1 METTDTM
8 IIKQQSNMTQR
19 LLPAVLPVLFIAI
32 SYIDPGKWVATI
44 EGGARFGYDLII
56 LMFIFSLA
64 AVLCHYLSASIAIV
78 TGKDLAQICSMEYDM
93 ATCVFL
99 GIQAELSMI
108 ALDLSMILG
117 TAHALNLTFGIGLF
131 SCVLLT
137 SIDAFLFPIFSSY
150 LENGKAK
157 FICIR
162 LATVALLSY
171 VFGVLMSQRDT
182 SLSMGGMP
190 TRLNGES
197 VFALMSLLGASIMP
211 HNFYLHSSILQQN
224 PGPTRVSK
232 QDLCHDHLFAIACG
246 FSGIFVI
253 NYILMNSAANVF
265 YSTGL
270 DLLTFQDALSLMDQV
285 FKTLMAPFALI
296 LVLLLSNHT
305 TALTWKFS
313 GQTVLQNFFKVNIPG
328 WCHHSTIRLIAII
341 PALLCSYHLGA
352 EGSYQLMVFTQII
365 VALLLPS
372 SVIPLFRVAS
382 SRSIMGVNKISQFV
396 EYLVWITYIGMLVLG
411 VVFVVETVFGNSD
424 WASNLRWTMGPGMSV
439 PYIAVLVTAFFSI
452 SLMLWLVV
460 TPLKSVSTR
469 PDLKRVEIQET
480 RPTRVDDLIEKQETV
495 TGLGLTRE
503 NECDSDFNLPE
514 EILDYENG
522 PHLTTIEENS
532 SDLTIVETVKKEDN
546 DDDDD
551 DSVEKRLIIDGSSSI
566 LKDHERDPWEPEEEQ
581 QPKVVSVT
589 VLNQSNQLNQ
599 SPTSNGPGSFRSLSV
614 KTDDMGSGPGSL
626 SKLAGLGRAARRQL
640 ATNLDDFWKL
650 LFDLH
655 GEATQDAKTN
665 KLDKLLGID
674 SKVKPSPGP
683 GPNPNPNPVI
693 SKLVNPETKFNGF
706 IPNVSTGLS
715 DSVYVVPRGSSSL
728 LSNYQQLLDAYTQN
742 PGLNMDPE
750 KRYHSLRLPQAS
762 GGYTDQPATV
772 HGYQIKSLINQTK
785 QRNSDYF
792 QMDSVSPKSPSIGN
806 ASLNYKSPVS
816 LTRTQQN
823 GLRPA
828 KPPGFPDPVV
838 SRNTSMQ
845 PERTY
850 YNHQPAGPVE
860 NVHEKKYYSMPDISG
875 LIPNRES
882 KVLPERESGSRYGQ
896 LVYPGPGSG
905 PGPGPLYR
913 SGTISGYGGL
923 SYSNLSR
930 DAAAYQPVSSYGP
943 GIGLGLGFGSG
954 SDTWSMWSKQPSEQF
969 GVAEKVNL
977 NTQEAFIT
985 SGVDAE
991 ANLLKSF
998 RLCIVKLLKLEGS
1011 EWLFKQNGGL
1021 DEDLVDRVAARERF
1035 LYEIEGNEVTRAAAR
1050 GGGAKVDEA
1059 EYNKY
1064 LVTSVPNCGEGCVW
1078 RIELIKSFGVWCIHR
1093 ILELSLM
1100 ESRPELWG
1108 KYTYVLNRLQGIIEP
1123 SFSKPRTP
1131 SSPCFCLQL
1140 PEAYHLR
1147 SSPPKSITSLPPPVK
1162 QSRGKTTTA
1171 ASLLDIVKDVETAIS
1186 CRKGRPGTAA
1196 GDVAFPKGKENLAS
1210 VLKRYKRRLMA
1221 VAPDGYSRSP

>member
-1 METTDTM
+1 METDTT
-8 IIKQQSNMTQR
+8 ITKPQSNMTQR

-32 SYIDPGKWVATI
+32 TYIDPGKWVASI
-44 EGGARFGYDLII
+44 EGGARFGYDLVI

-78 TGKDLAQICSMEYDM
+78 TGKDLAQICSVEYD
-93 ATCVFL
+93 AITCVLL
-99 GIQAELSMI
+99 GVQAELSMI

-131 SCVLLT
+131 TCVLLT
-137 SIDAFLFPIFSSY
+137 SIDAFLFPVFSSY
-150 LENGKAK
+150 METGKAK

-162 LATVALLSY
+162 LATAALLCY
-171 VFGVLMSQRDT
+171 LFGVVMSQHDT
-182 SLSMGGMP
+182 SLSMGGIVP
-190 TRLNGES
+190 RLNGES

-211 HNFYLHSSILQQN
+211 HNFYLHSSIVQQN
-224 PGPTRVSK
+224 QGPTQVSK
-232 QDLCHDHLFAIACG
+232 EDLCNDHLFAIACG

-253 NYILMNSAANVF
+253 NYVLMNSAANVF
-265 YSTGL
+265 YTTGL

-285 FKTLMAPFALI
+285 FRTLLAPFALI

-313 GQTVLQNFFKVNIPG
+313 GQTVLHNFFKIDIPG

-341 PALLCSYHLGA
+341 PALFCAWNSGA

-372 SVIPLFRVAS
+372 SVIPLFRISS

-396 EYLVWITYIGMLVLG
+396 EYLVWVTYIGMLVLA
-411 VVFVVETVFGNSD
+411 VVFVVETVFGNSE
-424 WASNLRWTMGPGMSV
+424 WASNLRWTMGPGMSG
-439 PYIAVLVTAFFSI
+439 PYIAVLIITFFSI
-452 SLMLWLVV
+452 SLMLWLIV
-460 TPLKSVSTR
+460 TPLKSASTR
-469 PDLKRVEIQET
+469 PDVKWEIQDT
-480 RPTRVDDLIEKQETV
+480 GPTRVDDLIEKQETV
-495 TGLGLTRE
+495 PGLTRE
-503 NECDSDFNLPE
+503 NLERDSDFNLPE
-514 EILDYENG
+514 EIMDYG
-522 PHLTTIEENS
+522 PHLSTIEENS
-532 SDLTIVETVKKEDN
+532 SDITVVETVSIPVKKEDI
-546 DDDDD
+546 DDDP
-551 DSVEKRLIIDGSSSI
+551 VEKKLIIDENTSI
-566 LKDHERDPWEPEEEQ
+566 SKEQERDPWGPEETA
-581 QPKVVSVT
+581 KVVSVP
-589 VLNQSNQLNQ
+589 VMNQSIQ
-599 SPTSNGPGSFRSLSV
+599 SPTSNGPGSFRNLSV
-614 KTDDMGSGPGSL
+614 KSDDIGNGPGSL

-655 GEATQDAKTN
+655 GEVIQDARTN

-674 SKVKPSPGP
+674 SKVKPGTGP
-683 GPNPNPNPVI
+683 IPSPVI
-693 SKLVNPETKFNGF
+693 SKMVTPETEFNGF
-706 IPNVSTGLS
+706 NPNVSAGLS
-715 DSVYVVPRGSSSL
+715 DLVYGVPRGSSSL
-728 LSNYQQLLDAYTQN
+728 LSNYQQILDAYGQN

-762 GGYTDQPATV
+762 GGYADQPATV
-772 HGYQIKSLINQTK
+772 HGYQIKSYINQTK
-785 QRNSDYF
+785 QRTSDYF
-792 QMDSVSPKSPSIGN
+792 QMDNISPKSPSIV
-806 ASLNYKSPVS
+806 SSNYRSPGS
-816 LTRTQQN
+816 LTKTQQN

-838 SRNTSMQ
+838 SRNTSMI
-845 PERTY
+845 PERTIH
-850 YNHQPAGPVE
+850 NFQPAGQVE

-875 LIPNRES
+875 LMPNRDS
-882 KVLPERESGSRYGQ
+882 KVSKILPEMDNGSRYGTLGQ
-896 LVYPGPGSG
+896 SAYA
-905 PGPGPLYR
+905 GPLYR
-913 SGTISGYGGL
+913 SGSISGYGGL
-923 SYSNLSR
+923 SYSNLSSN
-930 DAAAYQPVSSYGP
+930 AVAYRPVSSYGS
-943 GIGLGLGFGSG
+943 GLGLGLGPGSG

-977 NTQEAFIT
+977 NTQEVT
-985 SGVDAE
+985 TGVDAE
-991 ANLLKSF
+991 ANLLKNLRS
-998 RLCIVKLLKLEGS
+998 CIVKLLKLEGS

-1021 DEDLVDRVAARERF
+1021 DEDLIDRVAARERF
-1035 LYEIEGNEVTRAAAR
+1035 LYEVESNEVTRA
-1050 GGGAKVDEA
+1050 GGGGSKVDET

-1078 RIELIKSFGVWCIHR
+1078 RIELIKSFGVWCIRR

-1123 SFSKPRTP
+1123 AFSKPRTP
-1131 SSPCFCLQL
+1131 PNPCFCLQL
-1140 PEAYHLR
+1140 PESYHLR
-1147 SSPPKSITSLPPPVK
+1147 SSPPKSLTNLPPPAK

-1171 ASLLDIVKDVETAIS
+1171 TGLLDIVKDVETAIS

-1210 VLKRYKRRLMA
+1210 VLKRYKRRLLA

>member
-1 METTDTM
+1 METDTT
-8 IIKQQSNMTQR
+8 IINPQPNMTQR

-32 SYIDPGKWVATI
+32 TYIDPGKWVATI
-44 EGGARFGYDLII
+44 EGGAHFGHDLII
-56 LMFIFSLA
+56 LMFIFNLA
-64 AVLCHYLSASIAIV
+64 AVLCHYLSASIAVV
-78 TGKDLAQICSMEYDM
+78 TGKDLAQICSVEYDTV
-93 ATCVFL
+93 TCVFL
-99 GIQAELSMI
+99 GVQAELSMI

-117 TAHALNLTFGIGLF
+117 TAHALNITFGIGLF
-131 SCVLLT
+131 TCVLLT
-137 SIDAFLFPIFSSY
+137 SIDAFLFPVFSSY
-150 LENGKAK
+150 LDTGKAK

-162 LATVALLSY
+162 LATVALISY
-171 VFGVLMSQRDT
+171 LFGVVMSQRDT

-190 TRLNGES
+190 TSLNGES
-197 VFALMSLLGASIMP
+197 VFALVSLLGASIMP
-211 HNFYLHSSILQQN
+211 HNFYIHSSIVQQN
-224 PGPTRVSK
+224 QGSTQASK
-232 QDLCHDHLFAIACG
+232 ESLCQDHLFAIACG

-253 NYILMNSAANVF
+253 NYVLMNSAANVF

-296 LVLLLSNHT
+296 LVLVLSNHT

-313 GQTVLQNFFKVNIPG
+313 GQTVLHNFFKIDIPG
-328 WCHHSTIRLIAII
+328 WCHHSTIRFIAII
-341 PALLCSYHLGA
+341 PALLCSYHSGA
-352 EGSYQLMVFTQII
+352 EGSYQLMGFTQII

-396 EYLVWITYIGMLVLG
+396 EYLVWVTYIGMLVLG
-411 VVFVVETVFGNSD
+411 VVFVVEMVFGNSD
-424 WASNLRWTMGPGMSV
+424 WASNLRWTMGPGYSV
-439 PYIAVLVTAFFSI
+439 PYIVILITLFFSI

-469 PDLKRVEIQET
+469 PDLKWDVQEIGPE
-480 RPTRVDDLIEKQETV
+480 RVDDDPREIQETV
-495 TGLGLTRE
+495 TGLGLGLTRE
-503 NECDSDFNLPE
+503 NEFGSDFNLPE
-514 EILDYENG
+514 EILDYDTG
-522 PHLTTIEENS
+522 PTLTTIEENS
-532 SDLTIVETVKKEDN
+532 SDVTIVETVSSPVKKEDDN
-546 DDDDD
+546 
-551 DSVEKRLIIDGSSSI
+551 DSVEKTLGIDGNLSI
-566 LKDHERDPWEPEEEQ
+566 LKEPERDPWEPEEQ
-581 QPKVVSVT
+581 QKVVSVN
-589 VLNQSNQLNQ
+589 VINQPNQSNQ
-599 SPTSNGPGSFRSLSV
+599 SPTSNGPGSFRSLNV
-614 KTDDMGSGPGSL
+614 KTDDIGSGPGSL

-655 GEATQDAKTN
+655 GEATQDAKKN

-674 SKVKPSPGP
+674 SKVKPGP
-683 GPNPNPNPVI
+683 GPVNPV
-693 SKLVNPETKFNGF
+693 KMVNSETEFNGF
-706 IPNVSTGLS
+706 TPNVSTGLP

-728 LSNYQQLLDAYTQN
+728 LSNYQQLLDAYAQN
-742 PGLNMDPE
+742 PGLSMDPE

-762 GGYTDQPATV
+762 GGYADQPATV
-772 HGYQIKSLINQTK
+772 HGYQIKSYINQTK
-785 QRNSDYF
+785 QRGSDYF
-792 QMDSVSPKSPSIGN
+792 QMDPLSPKSPSIV
-806 ASLNYKSPVS
+806 SLNYKAPVS
-816 LTRTQQN
+816 LTKTQQN

-838 SRNTSMQ
+838 SRNISMQ
-845 PERTY
+845 PERAY
-850 YNHQPAGPVE
+850 YNQQTAGPVE

-882 KVLPERESGSRYGQ
+882 KNLPERDNGSRYGNLGQ
-896 LVYPGPGSG
+896 SG
-905 PGPGPLYR
+905 YPGPLYR
-913 SGTISGYGGL
+913 SGTISSYGGL

-930 DAAAYQPVSSYGP
+930 DAAAYQPVSYGS
-943 GIGLGLGFGSG
+943 GLGLGSGSGSGSGLGLG

-969 GVAEKVNL
+969 GVAEKANV
-977 NTQEAFIT
+977 NTQEAT

-991 ANLLKSF
+991 ANVLKSF

-1021 DEDLVDRVAARERF
+1021 DEDLVDQVAARERF
-1035 LYEIEGNEVTRAAAR
+1035 LYEVESNELTRAR
-1050 GGGAKVDEA
+1050 GGTKIDET

-1131 SSPCFCLQL
+1131 PNPCFCLQL
-1140 PEAYHLR
+1140 PESYRTR
-1147 SSPPKSITSLPPPVK
+1147 SSPPKSITSLPPPAK
-1162 QSRGKTTTA
+1162 QMRGKTTTA

-1210 VLKRYKRRLMA
+1210 VLKRYKRRLLA